1 MHSFKAVIQIIGI
14 NPYVTV
20 PDRILQ
26 KIFKQAAKDKGHI
39 PVTGIVNEKTF
50 KQTLVKYN
58 GVWRLYINTTML
70 PHSPKKV
77 GEKIAITIA
86 FDPEDRS
93 IPPHPELNKALA
105 KNKKAREAFNQ
116 LPSSRQKEITR
127 YISSLK
133 TDASV
138 ERNIKRAINFLTGR
152 ERFIGRD
159 KP

>member
-1 MHSFKAVIQIIGI
+1 MDSFKAVIQIIGI

-20 PDRILQ
+20 PDKILQ

-39 PVTGIVNEKTF
+39 PVTGTVNEKTF
-50 KQTLVKYN
+50 KQTLVKYS
-58 GVWRLYINTTML
+58 GAWRLYINTTML

-77 GEKIAITIA
+77 GERVAITIA
-86 FDPEDRS
+86 FDPEDRT
-93 IPPHPELNKALA
+93 ILPHPDFTKILA
-105 KNKKAREAFNQ
+105 KNKKAEKAFNQ
-116 LPSSRQKEITR
+116 LPPSRQKEIIR

-133 TDASV
+133 TAEAI
-138 ERNIKRAINFLTGR
+138 ERNIKRAINFLTGQ